1 MTPTFETADIL
12 LRILQIL
19 VIPAAVWVWRSFARV
34 DKELEVLRAQL
45 ANRTAELKAGTVDEF
60 GKLRE
65 RLSTAEA
72 QLKDMPSANALHEIA
87 LGVERLRGDIKGVDE
102 RLNGVDRIVECM
114 DKILSRQE
122 TFLLTGGAA
131 K

>member
-1 MTPTFETADIL
+1 MTFGLDTMDFIL
-12 LRILQIL
+12 RVLQIL
-19 VIPAAVWVWRSFARV
+19 VIPAAVWVWRSFSRV

-45 ANRTAELKAGTVDEF
+45 ANRTAELKAGTAEEF

-72 QLKDMPSANALHEIA
+72 RLNDVPSGGALHDLAIS
-87 LGVERLRGDIKGVDE
+87 VERLRGDVKTVGE
-102 RLNGVDRIVECM
+102 RLTGVDRVVERM

-122 TFLLTGGAA
+122 DYLLKSGG

>member
-1 MTPTFETADIL
+1 MTFGLDTMDFA
-12 LRILQIL
+12 LRVLQIL
-19 VIPAAVWVWRSFARV
+19 VIPATVWVWRSFARV

-45 ANRTAELKAGTVDEF
+45 ANRTAEIKAGMAEDL

-72 QLKDMPSANALHEIA
+72 RLNDVPSGGALHDLAISI
-87 LGVERLRGDIKGVDE
+87 ERLRGDVKAVVE
-102 RLNGVDRIVECM
+102 RLTGVDRVVERM

-122 TFLLTGGAA
+122 DYLLKNGG